1 MPRKK
6 GTPKTGGRTK
16 GVRNKREQLGEDKL
30 KQLVDVM
37 EDPERMGAELAKLQ
51 GKDYFTVYFQALQ
64 YLRPKFS
71 NIEFSGNVSV
81 GNDVTDKLRMAIA
94 KDKLQ

>member
-1 MPRKK
+1 MGRRP
-6 GTPKTGGRTK
+6 GTPKTGGRKK
-16 GVRNKREQLGEDKL
+16 GSKNVREAIGEDKL
-30 KQLVDVM
+30 KELVDVL
-37 EDPERMGAELAKLQ
+37 EDPERMAKELARLQ
-51 GKDYFTVYFQALQ
+51 GKDYFAVYFQALQ

-94 KDKLQ
+94 KL